1 MTYYLIVQ
9 GIAAAVLWS
18 LVAICYIWNKKAQT
32 LTGHG
37 FFVFTFFTALTFTA
51 LGALGALAI
60 VKMAVV
66 Q

>member
-1 MTYYLIVQ
+1 MTDYIIAQ
-9 GIAAAVLWS
+9 GIAAALLWS

-32 LTGHG
+32 LTSHG

-60 VKMAVV
+60 IKMAGV